1 MPKLTP
7 RSGRPR
13 LALEGGSGSR
23 PSHRLSR
30 RSPDRVSVP
39 PQPDLFDHVADSGR
53 PAERTHLSPLEV
65 PVTLISPAA
74 LGSGLRPD
82 AWLYCLCPLPESHRL
97 RREGL
102 RLDRRA
108 PLSLLERPALFAFVA
123 MLAEAGEACPSILR
137 LRRALVQDFLEPD
150 PDSSARAGAPC
161 YWLVPAEN

>member
-1 MPKLTP
+1 MPKLTR
-7 RSGRPR
+7 RSARPR
-13 LALEGGSGSR
+13 LALEGGSGNR

-30 RSPDRVSVP
+30 RPPDLVSAQ
-39 PQPDLFDHVADSGR
+39 PQPDLFDHVAESGR
-53 PAERTHLSPLEV
+53 AEERTHLSPLEV
-65 PVTLISPAA
+65 PVTLVSLAA

-82 AWLYCLCPLPESHRL
+82 AWLYCLCPVPQSRRL
-97 RREGL
+97 LRDGL

-108 PLSLLERPALFAFVA
+108 PLSLLERPALFALVA